1 MLLNLLFLLLLSNFS
16 LHLKHH
22 FLHSNR
28 LSFIFS
34 MNLSLDLILEI
45 NIYLPIVFQQFSFE
59 IFNRLPEFFESVIL
73 YQALAF

>member
-1 MLLNLLFLLLLSNFS
+1 
-16 LHLKHH
+16 
-22 FLHSNR
+22 
-28 LSFIFS
+28 